1 MQDFD
6 EGDMS
11 NQASTNETIQTDKK
25 KKKRRKNK
33 KKKKKKADEE
43 LINNAEDNKQNDGV
57 TLS

>member
-11 NQASTNETIQTDKK
+11 NQASTNETVQTDKK

-43 LINNAEDNKQNDGV
+43 LVNNAEDNK
-57 TLS
+57 